1 MSRVT
6 HYRIFDLYLNS
17 ILIFGTRFNI
27 DKKVIDGIL
36 IECVKTLNKYLT
48 KKVRKLFDVDF
59 SLHHFG
65 AMDGGGN

>member
-1 MSRVT
+1 
-6 HYRIFDLYLNS
+6 
-17 ILIFGTRFNI
+17 LIFGTRFNI

-59 SLHHFG
+59 SSLWC
-65 AMDGGGN
+65 DGWGWELSHLLR